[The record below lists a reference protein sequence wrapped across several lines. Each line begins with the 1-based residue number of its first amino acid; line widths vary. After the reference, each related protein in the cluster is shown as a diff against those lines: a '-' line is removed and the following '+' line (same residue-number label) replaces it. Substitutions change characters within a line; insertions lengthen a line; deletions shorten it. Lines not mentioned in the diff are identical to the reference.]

1 MKQILSITLLTMTM
15 LSLNVVAWPQSQGD
29 SVVVAEGAQAR
40 LSLQTQLSSKLSEVG
55 DQVTAVLY
63 EPVRDMDGRVAIP
76 RGTEFTG
83 RVTQVQPAR
92 RLQKE
97 ATMTIVFDKMR
108 LSYGEEKISTV
119 VTAIDDFA
127 NDEKLKSED
136 GEGKVGG
143 GRSGDRT
150 ARNAGTGATLGGL
163 GGLIIGAAG
172 GGLGGAAASVGA
184 GALGGVLMTKG
195 NDIKLATGTILRI
208 RFERPVNVPA
218 VESRSMPLP
227 GLALQSL
234 EPMALGPLDRQA
246 GDRSPQITLLSIV
259 AIGGIFLLLFIALKT
274 PRAERENHLPSRWML
289 HPQPTGLD
297 GEEIETGCELKGLA
311 LRRTYG

>member
-1 MKQILSITLLTMTM
+1 MKRILSITLLTMTM
-15 LSLNVVAWPQSQGD
+15 LVLSVVARSQTQDD

-63 EPVRDMDGRVAIP
+63 EPVRDKDGRVAIP

-83 RVTQVQPAR
+83 RVTQVRPAR
-92 RLQKE
+92 RPQKE

-108 LSYGEEKISTV
+108 LSYGEEKISSV

-127 NDEKLKSED
+127 NDEKMKSKD

-143 GRSGDRT
+143 GRSGGRT
-150 ARNAGTGATLGGL
+150 ARNAGTGATLGGV

-172 GGLGGAAASVGA
+172 GGLGGAAATVGA

-218 VESRSMPLP
+218 VQRLTRRAISPCRPPVPENVTCPFWN
-227 GLALQSL
+227 
-234 EPMALGPLDRQA
+234 QA
-246 GDRSPQITLLSIV
+246 
-259 AIGGIFLLLFIALKT
+259 
-274 PRAERENHLPSRWML
+274 
-289 HPQPTGLD
+289 
-297 GEEIETGCELKGLA
+297 
-311 LRRTYG
+311 